1 MNYKQL
7 QKLNEII
14 ENLKALPN
22 SDENIQ
28 FVLDLADKT
37 VKIETLENLIQNGNT
52 TAMPSKPQQDEQAN
66 FGLKFTNEEIR
77 QMPKTFKKEFR
88 IDGCSCK
95 LRLRQS
101 GKQTQT
107 YELRY
112 RRNGYNISA
121 CGKTKDE
128 VKENFIKKL
137 KTAKPTRQA
146 VSTTLDF
153 CAFTE
158 YYFSNYRIKKVTE
171 TTFKNDIRRYNKYLK
186 PYFQGKRIDKITP
199 DECQRLIDSIAN
211 EGKGKTSDEI
221 YSLINC
227 IMKMAIAHHLIQHNP
242 MDIVLHIQ
250 HETEHGSALTTEET
264 AILFQ
269 AIKGQSYERIIALA
283 YYTGLRPNEYET
295 AKIDGDFIVAINSK
309 RKNKK
314 IQYKRIPICNAL
326 RPYLDGITEIK
337 LPIAL
342 KTIWKKFKII
352 LPNHTLYDLRTT
364 FYTRCKEK
372 GVAEPALMEFVGHSM
387 GALGNAYT
395 DLSNEYLLREGEKL
409 NH

>member
-1 MNYKQL
+1 
-7 QKLNEII
+7 
-14 ENLKALPN
+14 
-22 SDENIQ
+22 
-28 FVLDLADKT
+28 
-37 VKIETLENLIQNGNT
+37 
-52 TAMPSKPQQDEQAN
+52 
-66 FGLKFTNEEIR
+66 
-77 QMPKTFKKEFR
+77 
-88 IDGCSCK
+88 
-95 LRLRQS
+95 
-101 GKQTQT
+101 
-107 YELRY
+107 
-112 RRNGYNISA
+112 
-121 CGKTKDE
+121 
-128 VKENFIKKL
+128 
-137 KTAKPTRQA
+137 
-146 VSTTLDF
+146 
-153 CAFTE
+153 
-158 YYFSNYRIKKVTE
+158 
-171 TTFKNDIRRYNKYLK
+171 
-186 PYFQGKRIDKITP
+186 
-199 DECQRLIDSIAN
+199 
-211 EGKGKTSDEI
+211 
-221 YSLINC
+221 
-227 IMKMAIAHHLIQHNP
+227 MKMAIAHHLIQHNP

-314 IQYKRIPICNAL
+314 IQYKKIPICNAL

-342 KTIWKKFKII
+342 KTLWKKFKII

-395 DLSNEYLLREGEKL
+395 DLSDEYLLRDGERL